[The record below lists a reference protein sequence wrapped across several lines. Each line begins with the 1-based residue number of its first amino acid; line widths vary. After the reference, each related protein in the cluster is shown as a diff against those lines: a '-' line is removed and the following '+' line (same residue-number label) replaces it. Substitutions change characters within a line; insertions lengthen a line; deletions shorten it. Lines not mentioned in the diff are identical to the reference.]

1 MMAAGAEE
9 GETLVSVDQ
18 TVRAEAGFVLPPG
31 VGRELPLIGQVKMSG
46 HQTGGAF
53 EVIEFRGNAACPP
66 PHVHREREEC
76 FFVLDGSFTFILD
89 RDEVEAAAGSWVYI
103 PRGTR
108 HGFSAT
114 ADARALIL
122 VTPAGLEGFFAEL
135 GGGLA
140 AGLSSQELR
149 ASLKGRFDSIPG

>member
-1 MMAAGAEE
+1 MTEQQTPSAPG
-9 GETLVSVDQ
+9 LVVGPQD
-18 TVRAEAGFVLPPG
+18 
-31 VGRELPLIGQVKMSG
+31 GRELPLIGQVKVSSA
-46 HQTGGAF
+46 QTGGAF

-76 FFVLDGSFTFILD
+76 IHVLDGQFTFTLGTEEI
-89 RDEVEAAAGSWVYI
+89 EAVPGSWVLV

-108 HGFSAT
+108 HGFRAS
-114 ADARALIL
+114 ADAHALIL

-140 AGLSSQELR
+140 AGMSSQELR
-149 ASLKGRFDSIPG
+149 AALKGRFDSIPA

>member
-1 MMAAGAEE
+1 M
-9 GETLVSVDQ
+9 SVDQ

-31 VGRELPLIGQVKMSG
+31 SGRELPLIGQVKMSG

-76 FFVLDGSFTFILD
+76 FYVLDGGFTFVLDH
-89 RDEVEAAAGSWVYI
+89 DEVEAAPGSWVYI

-108 HGFSAT
+108 HGFTAT

-140 AGLSSQELR
+140 DGLSSQELR
-149 ASLKGRFDSIPG
+149 AALKGRFDSIPA

>member
-1 MMAAGAEE
+1 M
-9 GETLVSVDQ
+9 SVDQ
-18 TVRAEAGFVLPPG
+18 TVRAEAGFVLPPDG
-31 VGRELPLIGQVKMSG
+31 GRELPLIGQVKMSG
-46 HQTGGAF
+46 LQTGGAF

-76 FFVLDGSFTFILD
+76 FFVLDGGFTFVLGH
-89 RDEVEAAAGSWVYI
+89 DEVEAAPGSWVYI

-108 HGFSAT
+108 HGFTAT

-140 AGLSSQELR
+140 DGLSSQELR
-149 ASLKGRFDSIPG
+149 AALKGRFDSIPA

>member
-1 MMAAGAEE
+1 M
-9 GETLVSVDQ
+9 SVDQ
-18 TVRAEAGFVLPPG
+18 TVRPEGGFVLPPG
-31 VGRELPLIGQVKMSG
+31 GGRALPLIGQVKMSG
-46 HQTGGAF
+46 QQTGGAF

-76 FFVLDGSFTFILD
+76 IFVLDGGFTFVLGD
-89 RDEVEAAAGSWVYI
+89 DEVEAAPGSWVFI

-108 HGFSAT
+108 HGFTAT

-140 AGLSSQELR
+140 DGLSSQELR
-149 ASLKGRFDSIPG
+149 AALKGRFDSIPA

>member
-1 MMAAGAEE
+1 M
-9 GETLVSVDQ
+9 SVDQ
-18 TVRAEAGFVLPPG
+18 TVRPEGGFVLPPG
-31 VGRELPLIGQVKMSG
+31 GGRTLPLIGQVKMSG
-46 HQTGGAF
+46 QQTGGAF

-76 FFVLDGSFTFILD
+76 IFVLDGRFVFVLGD
-89 RDEVEAAAGSWVYI
+89 DEVEAAPGSWVFI

-108 HGFSAT
+108 HGFTAT

-140 AGLSSQELR
+140 DGLSSQELR
-149 ASLKGRFDSIPG
+149 AALKGRFDSVPA